1 VIPQVIAV
9 AWIRNN
15 YLALAPPFGWGV
27 FKQLFQ
33 FMRLRGLWPFLIGP
47 IIAAIVIYVVDRFAP
62 WKRPRLSDPS
72 AASFAGA
79 TAARLATF
87 LLLFFVIALLVGRAQ
102 SISFERLSTFFVPL
116 LVLFA
121 IACSALLLNGKLQ
134 SRGDPWMWTVLPA
147 VLLVAVLGAWQGK
160 DHWSRRLP
168 AETANALRF
177 FFGGFSLADA
187 YRHATSGYAFGAI
200 NPEALK
206 AARQVPYGTP
216 IWSTNVDSYCMVPGC
231 LIEDVISFKMSG
243 RLDEILG
250 GDPELAKQ
258 RLQEAGL
265 NYFLFMKDYRVLD
278 LLPYSRLFAPET
290 IGRYLGVKWSDG
302 STFLLTWIGPDTTP
316 IGADFLDPYTLLRAE
331 PDALRWFK
339 FDELAPLI
347 ATIAPRM
354 RSVTER
360 STAQTLFS
368 WR

>member
-1 VIPQVIAV
+1 VPS
-9 AWIRNN
+9 
-15 YLALAPPFGWGV
+15 ALAPSGF
-27 FKQLFQ
+27 
-33 FMRLRGLWPFLIGP
+33 GP
-47 IIAAIVIYVVDRFAP
+47 IVAVIVIYVVDRFAP
-62 WKRPRLSDPS
+62 RKRPRLSDAS
-72 AASFAGA
+72 GASFAGA
-79 TAARLATF
+79 TAARLGA
-87 LLLFFVIALLVGRAQ
+87 LLLFFIVIALLVGRAQ

-116 LVLFA
+116 LVLFV
-121 IACSALLLNGKLQ
+121 IACTAWLLNGKLQ

-168 AETANALRF
+168 AETANSLRF
-177 FFGGFSLADA
+177 LSGRFSLADA
-187 YRHATSGYAFGAI
+187 YTHATSGYPFGAI

-216 IWSTNVDSYCMVPGC
+216 IWSTNVDSYCMAPGC

-243 RLDEILG
+243 RLDDILG

-265 NYFLFMKDYRVLD
+265 NYFLFMKDYRILD
-278 LLPYSRLFAPET
+278 LLPYSRLFAPDT
-290 IGRYLGVKWSDG
+290 IGRYLGVKWSDD
-302 STFLLTWIGPDTTP
+302 STFLLTWTGPDTTP
-316 IGADFLDPYTLLRAE
+316 IGPDFLEAYTRLRAT
-331 PDALRWFK
+331 PDALQWFK

-354 RSVTER
+354 RAATQWGAADR
-360 STAQTLFS
+360 LFT